1 MLKLKTDLGYLKEF
15 SNLQRGKVNV
25 QLEKLV
31 RYNNTIYSYKEYIA
45 IRVIKGF
52 NTPKIKENYS
62 YYKRDGEKTKPKNL
76 YILCNNSGQYIK
88 LNKTLFNFAKWLI
101 DNGLT
106 AEEKIVK
113 ADNLEFLRLEKIRQ
127 EEEKMMLEEQQ
138 KENELKR
145 IEEQFKIELEEKIKS
160 YSNIEKLALAE
171 KIHFDLYNEFIPR
184 SARMILVI
192 IDNFDKELYKKKAK
206 SILHLDNRASRKIF
220 EYVTGL
226 KLPKTLKGTMEYLD
240 NITSKDFV
248 DMQEF
253 KPRKKYEQKE
263 VKLEKFYI
271 RKGFDGS
278 NLTVAEG
285 EKFNHL
291 GLDLYIKHD
300 KGSYSI
306 TEASTGVKLIDNDA
320 NKSKLLKTLKEKV
333 NNDTIDIIKK
343 NVEILLNKY
352 GELPKVI

>member
-1 MLKLKTDLGYLKEF
+1 MLKLKTDLGYLKGF
-15 SNLQRGKVNV
+15 SDLQRGKVNI
-25 QLEKLV
+25 QLDKLV
-31 RYNNTIYSYKEYIA
+31 RYSGNIYNYKEYIA

-76 YILCNNSGQYIK
+76 YMLCNNSGQYIE

-113 ADNLEFLRLEKIRQ
+113 ADNLEFLRLEKIKQ
-127 EEEKMMLEEQQ
+127 EQEKIMLEEQQ

-206 SILHLDNRASRKIF
+206 SILHLDNKASRKIF

-248 DMQEF
+248 GIQEF
-253 KPRKKYEQKE
+253 KTRKKYEKQE
-263 VKLEKFYI
+263 IKLEKFYVRMGI
-271 RKGFDGS
+271 GGLK
-278 NLTVAEG
+278 LAVAEG
-285 EKFNHL
+285 EKINHL
-291 GLDLYIKHD
+291 GLELFIKYSP
-300 KGSYSI
+300 KGYSV
-306 TEASTGVKLIDNDA
+306 TEVTTGLQLIGENT
-320 NKSKLLKTLKEKV
+320 NKQELIKTLKNKITSD
-333 NNDTIDIIKK
+333 NINTIKENIKTTIERLGK
-343 NVEILLNKY
+343 LPEIA
-352 GELPKVI
+352 